1 MSGVV
6 LDNFRFVNCCK
17 FKGVKILDVV
27 LAYLKM
33 SNSQA
38 THKDK
43 FKTKKTDTVA
53 I

>member
-38 THKDK
+38 TQDK